1 MEQFFTANKNVRVL
15 GFFSGTMML
24 ALEFSRTRNDVGI
37 TEIELGIDK
46 FKLLTTDR
54 DHIKKIIDRAKFI
67 AITTGNSIKFPMDT
81 PSGKT
86 LILDEDSIELLELV
100 LNQPD
105 DDIIFE
111 HMAKDH
117 RAISI
122 GFSKK

>member
-1 MEQFFTANKNVRVL
+1 MEQFFAANDQERVL

-24 ALEFSRTRNDVGI
+24 SLQFSRTRNDVGI
-37 TEIELGIDK
+37 TERELGSDK

-54 DHIKKIIDRAKFI
+54 DRIKKLVDRAKFV
-67 AITTGNSIKFPMDT
+67 AITSGNRIKFPMDT

-86 LILDEDSIELLELV
+86 LILDEDGIELLELV

-105 DDIIFE
+105 DNIIFE
-111 HMAKDH
+111 HMAKDP

-122 GFSKK
+122 GFPKK